1 MKEQGKYSEGA
12 GLFDSFHFRGRWWL
26 PNRPDN
32 RVHGTV
38 YYSLAGISLELDGIF
53 DLPEFRNREPE
64 VGAFRSDC
72 ILGMSL
78 EGDLCTIL
86 RVFFQEQ
93 SSALILGGHELVIG
107 AHCGS
112 DDEIISGALISYTN
126 LEEWAFVPTIRS
138 ETSANVDH
146 FVLSIPILAKSL
158 FTVNETFPFRKL
170 ELLVGVES
178 SQRRGAFSAQATGY
192 FECEFL
198 GLLSVRTVKSVVRQ
212 LGNLLSILEGQA
224 TYATRIRL
232 LMGSE
237 PRPPVAELFQVPNA
251 QALPSSIHGPL
262 MPLSFKTLAEY
273 TASLFASWF
282 TNEELLGPVYNLLL
296 STMFHKGQPLETFFL
311 SLMHAIETF
320 HRRAYGGTYMSKASY
335 EPIRELLVGGV
346 PSGLGQE
353 FEKKLKDMMEYG
365 YQYSLR
371 TRLKELLRSLKPET
385 KTRFLEGDEK
395 DFIDLVVK
403 IRNYLTHYDETNR
416 PSILDDIVKM
426 YNLNRR
432 LRALLIVL
440 LLKYQSVPEDKAA
453 AGVGARL
460 DLAY

>member
-1 MKEQGKYSEGA
+1 
-12 GLFDSFHFRGRWWL
+12 
-26 PNRPDN
+26 
-32 RVHGTV
+32 
-38 YYSLAGISLELDGIF
+38 
-53 DLPEFRNREPE
+53 
-64 VGAFRSDC
+64 
-72 ILGMSL
+72 
-78 EGDLCTIL
+78 
-86 RVFFQEQ
+86 
-93 SSALILGGHELVIG
+93 
-107 AHCGS
+107 
-112 DDEIISGALISYTN
+112 
-126 LEEWAFVPTIRS
+126 
-138 ETSANVDH
+138 
-146 FVLSIPILAKSL
+146 
-158 FTVNETFPFRKL
+158 
-170 ELLVGVES
+170 
-178 SQRRGAFSAQATGY
+178 
-192 FECEFL
+192 
-198 GLLSVRTVKSVVRQ
+198 
-212 LGNLLSILEGQA
+212 LEGQA

-371 TRLKELLRSLKPET
+371 TRL
-385 KTRFLEGDEK
+385 
-395 DFIDLVVK
+395 
-403 IRNYLTHYDETNR
+403 TNR
-416 PSILDDIVKM
+416 RRKRDFSKAMKRISSILWSRSETI
-426 YNLNRR
+426 
-432 LRALLIVL
+432 LLITMRQIDQASL
-440 LLKYQSVPEDKAA
+440 TIS
-453 AGVGARL
+453 
-460 DLAY
+460 

>member
-198 GLLSVRTVKSVVRQ
+198 GQLSVRTVKSVVRQ
-212 LGNLLSILEGQA
+212 LDNLLSILEGK
-224 TYATRIRL
+224 
-232 LMGSE
+232 
-237 PRPPVAELFQVPNA
+237 PR
-251 QALPSSIHGPL
+251 
-262 MPLSFKTLAEY
+262 M
-273 TASLFASWF
+273 
-282 TNEELLGPVYNLLL
+282 
-296 STMFHKGQPLETFFL
+296 QPAF
-311 SLMHAIETF
+311 
-320 HRRAYGGTYMSKASY
+320 
-335 EPIRELLVGGV
+335 VC
-346 PSGLGQE
+346 
-353 FEKKLKDMMEYG
+353 
-365 YQYSLR
+365 
-371 TRLKELLRSLKPET
+371 
-385 KTRFLEGDEK
+385 
-395 DFIDLVVK
+395 
-403 IRNYLTHYDETNR
+403 
-416 PSILDDIVKM
+416 
-426 YNLNRR
+426 
-432 LRALLIVL
+432 
-440 LLKYQSVPEDKAA
+440 
-453 AGVGARL
+453 
-460 DLAY
+460 

>member
-1 MKEQGKYSEGA
+1 
-12 GLFDSFHFRGRWWL
+12 
-26 PNRPDN
+26 
-32 RVHGTV
+32 
-38 YYSLAGISLELDGIF
+38 
-53 DLPEFRNREPE
+53 
-64 VGAFRSDC
+64 
-72 ILGMSL
+72 
-78 EGDLCTIL
+78 
-86 RVFFQEQ
+86 
-93 SSALILGGHELVIG
+93 
-107 AHCGS
+107 
-112 DDEIISGALISYTN
+112 
-126 LEEWAFVPTIRS
+126 
-138 ETSANVDH
+138 
-146 FVLSIPILAKSL
+146 
-158 FTVNETFPFRKL
+158 
-170 ELLVGVES
+170 
-178 SQRRGAFSAQATGY
+178 
-192 FECEFL
+192 
-198 GLLSVRTVKSVVRQ
+198 
-212 LGNLLSILEGQA
+212 
-224 TYATRIRL
+224 
-232 LMGSE
+232 
-237 PRPPVAELFQVPNA
+237 
-251 QALPSSIHGPL
+251 

-440 LLKYQSVPEDKAA
+440 LLKYQSVPEDKPA